1 MFNKKKRDDSA
12 DDANL
17 TDQAI
22 EATDVESASNQ
33 TVGDSSD
40 GEAINPGA
48 PRAMDVGPID
58 VADYTPDGVDRIDF
72 GALKVPGIEQT
83 QYNLEVDQ
91 ETEVVV
97 AVTALREDGAVQI
110 QPFAAPKAGD
120 FWPEVKSELR
130 DGLIEQ
136 GGKVEEI
143 TGTFGAELR
152 AEMPAEDEEGNQG
165 IQIVRFV
172 GIEGPRW
179 LVRAVFL
186 GAPAVDERAAEVFE
200 DLVRACV
207 VERGN
212 APMAPG
218 DLLELQIPEGAEAA
232 PEELAE
238 DGERPPL
245 DPFERGPEITEIR

>member
-12 DDANL
+12 GEANL
-17 TDQAI
+17 TNQGSAAGSTTESTVRDTGEES
-22 EATDVESASNQ
+22 EANSGT
-33 TVGDSSD
+33 
-40 GEAINPGA
+40 
-48 PRAMDVGPID
+48 PRAIDVGPID

-72 GALKVPGIEQT
+72 GAIKVPGIEQT

-91 ETEVVV
+91 ETDLVV
-97 AVTALREDGAVQI
+97 AVTALREDGAVQL

-120 FWPEVKSELR
+120 FWPEVKAELR

-143 TGTFGAELR
+143 TGTFGEELR
-152 AEMPAEDEEGNQG
+152 AEMPAEDEEGNSG
-165 IQIVRFV
+165 IQIIRFV
-172 GIEGPRW
+172 GVEGPRW

-218 DLLELQIPEGAEAA
+218 DLLPLQIPDGAEAA
-232 PEELAE
+232 PEELDE

>member
-1 MFNKKKRDDSA
+1 MFKKKREDSA
-12 DDANL
+12 ADVVEAASSEVEAEVAPSAPDGSEQSGDAAR
-17 TDQAI
+17 AI
-22 EATDVESASNQ
+22 
-33 TVGDSSD
+33 
-40 GEAINPGA
+40 
-48 PRAMDVGPID
+48 DVGPID
-58 VADYTPDGVDRIDF
+58 VADFVPDGVDRIDF
-72 GALKVPGIEQT
+72 GALKVPGIENT
-83 QYNLEVDQ
+83 QYNLEIDQ
-91 ETEVVV
+91 ESEVVV

-110 QPFAAPKAGD
+110 QPFAAPKAGE
-120 FWPEVKSELR
+120 FWGEVKDELK
-130 DGLIEQ
+130 DGLVEQ

-165 IQIVRFV
+165 TQIIRFV
-172 GIEGPRW
+172 GVEGPRW

-212 APMAPG
+212 QPMAPG

-232 PEELAE
+232 PEEE
-238 DGERPPL
+238 TEEGGRPPL

>member
-1 MFNKKKRDDSA
+1 MFKKKRDKSA
-12 DDANL
+12 DDAS
-17 TDQAI
+17 
-22 EATDVESASNQ
+22 VPESAKPVVAEADNSA
-33 TVGDSSD
+33 SD
-40 GEAINPGA
+40 EQVASA
-48 PRAMDVGPID
+48 PRAIDVGPID
-58 VADYTPDGVDRIDF
+58 VEAFVPDGVDRIDF

-83 QYNLEVDQ
+83 QYNLEIDQ
-91 ETEVVV
+91 ESDTVV
-97 AVTALREDGAVQI
+97 AVTALREEGAVQI
-110 QPFAAPKAGD
+110 QPFAAPKAGE
-120 FWPEVKSELR
+120 FWSEVKEELR

-143 TGTFGAELR
+143 TGSFGDELR
-152 AEMPAEDEEGNQG
+152 AEMPAQDEEGNEG

-172 GIEGPRW
+172 GVDGPRW

-218 DLLELQIPEGAEAA
+218 DLLELRIPEGAEAA
-232 PEELAE
+232 EEE
-238 DGERPPL
+238 TEENGDRPPL

>member
-12 DDANL
+12 DEANL
-17 TDQAI
+17 TDQDTTTPEVANAS
-22 EATDVESASNQ
+22 ESTVEDTSDATEVNAD
-33 TVGDSSD
+33 
-40 GEAINPGA
+40 A
-48 PRAMDVGPID
+48 PRAIDVGPID
-58 VADYTPDGVDRIDF
+58 IADYVPDGVDRIDF
-72 GALKVPGIEQT
+72 GAIKVPGIEQT

-91 ETEVVV
+91 ETDVVV
-97 AVTALREDGAVQI
+97 AVTALREDGAVQL

-143 TGTFGAELR
+143 TGTFGEELR
-152 AEMPAEDEEGNQG
+152 AEMPAEDEEGNEG
-165 IQIVRFV
+165 IQIIRFV
-172 GIEGPRW
+172 GVEGPRW

-218 DLLELQIPEGAEAA
+218 DLLALQIPEGAEAA